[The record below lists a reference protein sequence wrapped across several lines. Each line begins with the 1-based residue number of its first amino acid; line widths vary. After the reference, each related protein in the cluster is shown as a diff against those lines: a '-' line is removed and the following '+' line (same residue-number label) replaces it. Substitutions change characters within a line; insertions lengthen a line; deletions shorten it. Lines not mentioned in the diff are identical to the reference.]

1 MRNRSSQHSSLFLLE
16 LIAAIFF
23 FCLASAICIRFF
35 VKSHSLTQDARNL
48 DMAVN
53 QTSNFAELFR
63 SEDDF
68 SALLE
73 EQYEKGSFS
82 HDKTNFIFYYNK
94 DFTFCQKDNAAFTL
108 TIHMESREEIC
119 TAEFT
124 VFNID
129 KKEQIYSLETE
140 KFIAKG
146 GLSNEKEE

>member
-1 MRNRSSQHSSLFLLE
+1 MRNQSSRHSSLFLLE

-35 VKSHSLTQDARNL
+35 VKSHSLAQDTRNL

-63 SEDDF
+63 SEEDF
-68 SALLE
+68 LSLLE
-73 EQYEKGSFS
+73 AQYEEGSLS
-82 HDKTNFIFYYNK
+82 HDESDFILYYDK

-108 TIHMESREEIC
+108 TIHMEKREEIC
-119 TAEFT
+119 TAEFSF
-124 VFNID
+124 FNVD

-146 GLSNEKEE
+146 GLSDEKEE